1 MKDAKGHGSEKRGG
15 GGGGKFDETYGL
27 RGGTPIG
34 APARPGAQ
42 FGHSSKKR
50 HGQGGGGSGGGGS
63 GGGGGGGSGG
73 GSMHPKNG
81 AHTSGIHRAL
91 KMNLAQLSAAA
102 TNQSI
107 PPPIIGGRK

>member
-1 MKDAKGHGSEKRGG
+1 MKDAKGHGSEKR

-34 APARPGAQ
+34 APARPGAKFSRRKQ
-42 FGHSSKKR
+42 R
-50 HGQGGGGSGGGGS
+50 
-63 GGGGGGGSGG
+63 GGGGGGTSSGGSGG
-73 GSMHPKNG
+73 GSASGGGSGGSMQKHKQQG

-102 TNQSI
+102 TNPNI